1 MKEEILKILNETYEA
16 KTAMQINDMLEYKK
30 SDEYRDL
37 CIVLEELVNE
47 HQLFK
52 TKKDKYLSLKNTP
65 GIKIGRLAVNKKG
78 FGFVILDREDD
89 LYISKTDMNGAIH
102 NDIVMAEIIRKGI
115 KREGKIIKVITREL
129 HDMVGTVVKV
139 DQYLG
144 VDLDDDKKNIF
155 VRISKESMKNCIEG
169 HKVVVR
175 LTKQIEDKKYYAD
188 VIKII
193 GHKNDP
199 GVDIMSIAYKHQIHD
214 EFPESVINEL
224 DDIPTEV
231 RATEKI
237 DRKDLTNEVI
247 FTIDGSHTKD
257 IDDAI
262 SFQKESD
269 HYVLGVHIADVS
281 HYVKENTALGDEAYA
296 RATSCYL
303 ADTVIPML
311 PHKLSN
317 GICSLNENVERLSLS
332 CVMKIDKK
340 GKIFE
345 YDIFES
351 VIKSCKK
358 MTYEAVND
366 ILHRDI
372 ITPGYEDYAQTLK
385 DMNELAHILRKE
397 KIQRGYIDFELDEA
411 EVVQDETGKA
421 IDIIKREREDGEK
434 LIEDFMIAAN
444 ETVASHIYN
453 MELPFIYRIHGEPKD
468 EKIEDFINLVKI
480 LGYQLTGKITDLTS
494 KSMQSLLKQLNDKP
508 EFAILSSMLLRS
520 MKKAEYSKD
529 NIGHFGLA
537 SQAYTHFTSPI
548 RRYPDLVVHRL
559 LKKYLIEKDL
569 SLNTINY
576 YDQALVEIA
585 EHTSEKEVNSV
596 NAERDVLDM
605 KMAEYMED
613 YIGCEYE
620 GIISTVTNF
629 GFFVELENLI
639 EGLVHVSTLKG
650 DFYHYIPETLALI
663 GETTKTTYRIGNK
676 VKIRVTNADKES
688 ALIDFEVIP
697 SKKEVKQNGTE
708 E

>member
-47 HQLFK
+47 HQLFR

-237 DRKDLTNEVI
+237 NRKDLTNEVI

-372 ITPGYEDYAQTLK
+372 ITPGYEEYAQTLK

>member
-1 MKEEILKILNETYEA
+1 
-16 KTAMQINDMLEYKK
+16 
-30 SDEYRDL
+30 
-37 CIVLEELVNE
+37 
-47 HQLFK
+47 
-52 TKKDKYLSLKNTP
+52 
-65 GIKIGRLAVNKKG
+65 
-78 FGFVILDREDD
+78 
-89 LYISKTDMNGAIH
+89 
-102 NDIVMAEIIRKGI
+102 
-115 KREGKIIKVITREL
+115 
-129 HDMVGTVVKV
+129 
-139 DQYLG
+139 
-144 VDLDDDKKNIF
+144 
-155 VRISKESMKNCIEG
+155 
-169 HKVVVR
+169 
-175 LTKQIEDKKYYAD
+175 
-188 VIKII
+188 
-193 GHKNDP
+193 
-199 GVDIMSIAYKHQIHD
+199 VDIMSIAYKHQIHD

-372 ITPGYEDYAQTLK
+372 ITPGYEEYAQTLK